1 MLIDFLGGIS
11 KAFACL
17 VDDFCHA
24 KVQSPSYRDECCCT
38 YSKGD
43 LGHQPLFY
51 ISPTLDL
58 KKSPKMTRWE

>member
-17 VDDFCHA
+17 VDDFFHA

-43 LGHQPLFY
+43 P
-51 ISPTLDL
+51 IAP
-58 KKSPKMTRWE
+58 